1 MDWNSRRTLQWTI
14 ILWALF
20 VWAAGSWLIITPPP
34 ATTPWPVMS
43 PVPTATVTATVTAT
57 PTCTPRPV
65 PTLTP
70 TLAPTPTPEAWQFA
84 VLADM
89 QVAETWCR
97 SLDISE
103 LAKMDL
109 ILIPGD
115 LVDHGHA
122 GFGIFERCYGPIL
135 DLVLPAPGNHD
146 VYRDRAPYDAFADK
160 CLQGRDILLR
170 GPREYT
176 ILHRNVAIVSLS
188 WFGTPAAWVEEALLT
203 AQVADHR
210 VVIQHGPVYSNYW
223 PQASAVHAPL
233 FSEYGVGFVF
243 TGHVHAFDRIV
254 KDGVVYI
261 TTGGGGGKLR
271 PGQRHHYILLTMPT
285 MAAEVRYLK

>member
-43 PVPTATVTATVTAT
+43 PVPSATATATVTAT

-122 GFGIFERCYGPIL
+122 GFAIFERCYGPIL
-135 DLVLPAPGNHD
+135 DRVLPAPGNHD
-146 VYRDRAPYDAFADK
+146 VHLDRVPYDNFARAR
-160 CLQGRDILLR
+160 LVGRNILLR
-170 GPREYT
+170 GPREYVV
-176 ILHRNVAIVSLS
+176 LHRNVAVVSLS
-188 WFGTPAAWVEEALLT
+188 WFGTRAAWVEEALRV
-203 AQVADHR
+203 AQVADHI
-210 VVIQHGPVYSNYW
+210 VVILHRPVFSTYW
-223 PQASAVHAPL
+223 SEASAVHAPL
-233 FSEYGVGFVF
+233 FTQYGVDFVF
-243 TGHVHAFDRIV
+243 TGHVHAYDRI
-254 KDGVVYI
+254 KRDGVIYI
-261 TTGGGGGKLR
+261 TTGGAGGKLYQ
-271 PGQRHHYILLTMPT
+271 GQRHHYVLITVSPLS
-285 MAAEVRYLK
+285 AEIRYLQ